1 MAKPSDFFAIATIIA
16 GTGIG
21 AAIDLRTRRVPNPLT
36 MGLAAI
42 GVLYAAVGIGGLS
55 IGASLGGLALG
66 LALMLPGHLIGAT
79 GAGDVKLFAAA
90 GAFVGPAHILT
101 AFLYTALAGGAI
113 AIVDRAL
120 PAPLA
125 ADRRRHGSPDCHAG
139 DACPGHREPARR
151 TTGSRTPRP
160 SPSAR
165 CWPRWDSDQSRQ
177 RGT

>member
-1 MAKPSDFFAIATIIA
+1 LAKLSDFFAIATIIA

-66 LALMLPGHLIGAT
+66 LALMLPGHLLGAT

-90 GAFVGPAHILT
+90 GAFIGPSHILA
-101 AFLYTALAGGAI
+101 AFLYTALAGGVI
-113 AIVDRAL
+113 AIVIAL
-120 PAPLA
+120 S
-125 ADRRRHGSPDCHAG
+125 RRRLRQTVGDTALLIATGGMHA
-139 DACPGHREPARR
+139 PAIESSLRNNR
-151 TTGSRTPRP
+151 FAYAP
-160 SPSAR
+160 AIAV
-165 CWPRWDSDQSRQ
+165 
-177 RGT
+177 GTMLVALGF

>member
-1 MAKPSDFFAIATIIA
+1 LAKLSDFFAIATIIA

-55 IGASLGGLALG
+55 IGASLAGLALG
-66 LALMLPGHLIGAT
+66 LALMLPGHLLGAT

-101 AFLYTALAGGAI
+101 AFIYTALAGGVIAILISLWRRRLRQTVGDTALLIATRGMHAPAIESPLQNNRFAYAPAI
-113 AIVDRAL
+113 AVGTMLVAL
-120 PAPLA
+120 
-125 ADRRRHGSPDCHAG
+125 GF
-139 DACPGHREPARR
+139 
-151 TTGSRTPRP
+151 
-160 SPSAR
+160 
-165 CWPRWDSDQSRQ
+165 
-177 RGT
+177 

>member
-1 MAKPSDFFAIATIIA
+1 MAKLSDFFAIATIIA

-55 IGASLGGLALG
+55 IGASLAGLALG
-66 LALMLPGHLIGAT
+66 LALMLPGHLLGAT

-101 AFLYTALAGGAI
+101 AFIYTALAGGAI
-113 AIVDRAL
+113 AIL
-120 PAPLA
+120 ISLW
-125 ADRRRHGSPDCHAG
+125 RRRLRQTVGDTALLIATRGMHAPAIESPLQNNRFAY
-139 DACPGHREPARR
+139 APAI
-151 TTGSRTPRP
+151 
-160 SPSAR
+160 AV
-165 CWPRWDSDQSRQ
+165 
-177 RGT
+177 GTMLVALGF

>member
-1 MAKPSDFFAIATIIA
+1 LAKLSDFFAIATIIA

-55 IGASLGGLALG
+55 IGASLAGLALG
-66 LALMLPGHLIGAT
+66 LALMLPGHLLGAT

-101 AFLYTALAGGAI
+101 AFLYTALAGGVI
-113 AIVDRAL
+113 AIVISL
-120 PAPLA
+120 L
-125 ADRRRHGSPDCHAG
+125 RRRLRQTVGDTALLIATRGMHAPAIESPLQNNRFAY
-139 DACPGHREPARR
+139 APAI
-151 TTGSRTPRP
+151 
-160 SPSAR
+160 AV
-165 CWPRWDSDQSRQ
+165 
-177 RGT
+177 GTMLVALGF

>member
-1 MAKPSDFFAIATIIA
+1 LAKLSDFFAIATIIA

-55 IGASLGGLALG
+55 IGASLAGLALG
-66 LALMLPGHLIGAT
+66 LALMLPGHLLGAT

-101 AFLYTALAGGAI
+101 AFMYTALAGGVIAILISLWRRRLRQTVGDTALLIATRGMHAPAIESPLQNNRFAYAPAI
-113 AIVDRAL
+113 AVGTMLVAL
-120 PAPLA
+120 
-125 ADRRRHGSPDCHAG
+125 GF
-139 DACPGHREPARR
+139 
-151 TTGSRTPRP
+151 
-160 SPSAR
+160 
-165 CWPRWDSDQSRQ
+165 
-177 RGT
+177 